1 MSNPRLPGPG
11 ITLLNSAASSNDV
24 APTIHQKKPGTLDRV
39 AVLKL
44 LLNKRACTAP
54 QLKSGDWAVH
64 AAHPHKAR
72 AKMEVHQLRYFC
84 AIATYGTFTRAAKA
98 EHVAQPS
105 LSQQI
110 LKLEDELGGK
120 LFYRLP
126 RATRLTAL
134 GEFFLPHALAI
145 LQEIRESKIGA
156 RKMIAGWRQLNQN
169 PTLTPVNGAD
179 TGVESGLSPANDSGV
194 RAFRKGA

>member
-1 MSNPRLPGPG
+1 
-11 ITLLNSAASSNDV
+11 
-24 APTIHQKKPGTLDRV
+24 
-39 AVLKL
+39 
-44 LLNKRACTAP
+44 
-54 QLKSGDWAVH
+54 
-64 AAHPHKAR
+64 
-72 AKMEVHQLRYFC
+72 MEVHQLRYFC
-84 AIATYGTFTRAAKA
+84 AIVTYGTFTRAAKA

-126 RATRLTAL
+126 RTTRLTAL

-169 PTLTPVNGAD
+169 PSLMPVNGHPDGVGSSPSAAD
-179 TGVESGLSPANDSGV
+179 DGSL